1 MSNIMTA
8 KIIAQNVTES
18 AELMLLKYKLYT
30 LIENLTQDEAK
41 IISFDELFSSILKIA
56 QIDSKY
62 DGFIAGE
69 DFAKSEL

>member
-1 MSNIMTA
+1 MDKLFA

-30 LIENLTQDEAK
+30 FIENLTQDEAN
-41 IISFDELFSSILKIA
+41 IINFDELFSSILKIA

-62 DGFIAGE
+62 EGVIAGS
-69 DFAKSEL
+69 DFAKSE